1 MSKFCIYPLTMN
13 RKTKIFLPLIIAASI
28 ALGIFLG
35 TSLNYQKKTIT
46 FFGGTPQERKI
57 KRLIDYIQYEYVDE
71 VDTDSLL
78 DGTIKNMLDKLDP
91 HSVYIS
97 ARELEQVS
105 ESMNGKFVGIGI
117 QFRMFRD
124 SLTVIKVLDDGPSKR
139 AGIKAGDRILIADND
154 TLFGRNIN
162 SNYVMK
168 ALKGKPDTSVDI
180 TVYRKSEDKTIPF
193 TIQRG
198 EVPIKSV
205 DAHYMLTEDLGYIKI
220 NKFAATT
227 YDEFKESLD
236 DLIDKGMKKLVLDL
250 RHNPGGYMQV
260 ATQIIDEFLEDG
272 KLIVFTKNK
281 KERIDEIFATDK
293 GDFEEGHV
301 FVLINGASAS
311 ASEIVAGALQD
322 NDKGTIVGRR
332 SFGKGLVQQEMQL
345 GDGSAVRLTVSRY
358 YTPTG
363 RSIQKPYENK
373 MDSEYFN
380 DFERRFDDGE
390 LTNADSIKVNDTLK
404 YITPKGKVVYGGGG
418 IIPDVF
424 VALDTTMFFDN
435 IHYRRL
441 NEYVFDYFDRHLE
454 EFEGWTL
461 EQFEEEFDHDDSIY
475 QGYMNFIDFDS
486 SEMEEAEEENLKL
499 YLKALFAQ
507 QVFDVNAYFKIINN
521 RDTMLERVIELE
533 EEGYPLEP

>member
-1 MSKFCIYPLTMN
+1 MN
-13 RKTKIFLPLIIAASI
+13 RKTRIFLPLIIAISI
-28 ALGIFLG
+28 AVGIFLG

-97 ARELEQVS
+97 AKELEGVS

-117 QFRMFRD
+117 QFRMYKD
-124 SLTVIKVLDDGPSKR
+124 SLTVVKVLDNGPSEK
-139 AGIKAGDRILIADND
+139 AGLKAGDRILVANND
-154 TLFGRNIN
+154 TLFGRQIG
-162 SNYVMK
+162 SDYILK
-168 ALKGKPDTSVDI
+168 TLKGKPETTVDLV
-180 TVYRKSEDKTIPF
+180 VYRKSEDKELPF
-193 TIQRG
+193 TITRG
-198 EVPIKSV
+198 EVAIASV
-205 DAHYMLTEDLGYIKI
+205 DAHYMLDDELGYIKI

-227 YDEFKESLD
+227 YDEFKEAMDELLD
-236 DLIDKGMKKLVLDL
+236 QGMKKMVLDL
-250 RHNPGGYMQV
+250 RHNPGGYLQV
-260 ATQIIDEFLEDG
+260 ATQIIDEFLEEG
-272 KLIVFTKNK
+272 KMIVFTKNK
-281 KERIDEIFATDK
+281 KERIDETFATDK
-293 GDFEEGHV
+293 GDFEDGHV

-373 MDSEYFN
+373 ENGAYFN
-380 DFERRFDDGE
+380 DFEQRYHGGE
-390 LTNADSIKVNDTLK
+390 LMSADSIKVIDSLK
-404 YITPKGKVVYGGGG
+404 YETPKGKIVYGGGG

-424 VALDTTMFFDN
+424 VAIDTTRFFPDFHYQRSRQFAFQYLDN
-435 IHYRRL
+435 HTA
-441 NEYVFDYFDRHLE
+441 
-454 EFEGWTL
+454 EFEDWNL
-461 EQFEEEFDHDDSIY
+461 DQF
-475 QGYMNFIDFDS
+475 MADFDS
-486 SEMEEAEEENLKL
+486 DDHIFDQYMSEIPEEFKGFSPEEEVNFRMF
-499 YLKALFAQ
+499 LKALFAQ
-507 QVFDVNAYFKIINN
+507 QIFDINAYYKIVNAQDNMI
-521 RDTMLERVIELE
+521 DRVMELN

>member
-1 MSKFCIYPLTMN
+1 MN
-13 RKTKIFLPLIIAASI
+13 RKTRIFLPLIIAISI

-91 HSVYIS
+91 HSVYIP
-97 ARELEQVS
+97 AKELAQVS

-117 QFRMFRD
+117 QFKMHKD
-124 SLTVIKVLDDGPSKR
+124 SLTVVKVLENGPSIK
-139 AGIKAGDRILIADND
+139 AGIKAGDRILIANND
-154 TLFGRNIN
+154 TLFGKNIN
-162 SNYVMK
+162 SEYILK
-168 ALKGKPDTSVDI
+168 TLKGKPDTSVDLI
-180 TVYRKSEDKTIPF
+180 VYRKSVGKQLPF
-193 TIQRG
+193 TITRG

-205 DAHYMLTEDLGYIKI
+205 DAFYMLNEDLGY
-220 NKFAATT
+220 
-227 YDEFKESLD
+227 
-236 DLIDKGMKKLVLDL
+236 
-250 RHNPGGYMQV
+250 RHNPGGYLQV
-260 ATQIIDEFLEDG
+260 ATKIIDEFLEDG

-281 KERIDEIFATDK
+281 KDKIDETFATSK
-293 GDFEEGHV
+293 GDFENGHV

-373 MDSEYFN
+373 ENGEYFS
-380 DFERRFDDGE
+380 DFEKRYHNGE
-390 LTNADSIKVNDTLK
+390 LMNADSIKVIDSLK
-404 YITPKGKVVYGGGG
+404 FSTPKGKIVYGGGG

-424 VALDTTMFFDN
+424 VSLDTTMFFPDF
-435 IHYRRL
+435 HYRRSR
-441 NEYVFDYFDRHLE
+441 EFVFQHFDQNVN
-454 EFEGWTL
+454 EFEGWSL
-461 EQFEEEFDHDDSIY
+461 EKFLDDFDVDNHIYSDYMESIPSDYAVLNEEEEK
-475 QGYMNFIDFDS
+475 NF
-486 SEMEEAEEENLKL
+486 KL

-507 QVFDVNAYFKIINN
+507 QIFDINAYFKIVNAQDI
-521 RDTMLERVIELE
+521 MLERVVQLN

>member
-1 MSKFCIYPLTMN
+1 MN
-13 RKTKIFLPLIIAASI
+13 KKTRIFLPLIIAFSI

-91 HSVYIS
+91 HSVYIP
-97 ARELEQVS
+97 AKELAGVS

-117 QFRMFRD
+117 QFKMHKD
-124 SLTVIKVLDDGPSKR
+124 SLTVVKVLENGPSKK
-139 AGIKAGDRILIADND
+139 AGIKAGDRILIANND
-154 TLFGRNIN
+154 TLYGKDIRSDYIL
-162 SNYVMK
+162 K
-168 ALKGKPDTSVDI
+168 TLKGKPDTSVDLV
-180 TVYRKSEDKTIPF
+180 VYRKSDKKELPF
-193 TIQRG
+193 TIKRG

-205 DAHYMLTEDLGYIKI
+205 DAFYMLNEDLGYIKI

-227 YDEFKESLD
+227 YDEFKAALD
-236 DLIDKGMKKLVLDL
+236 DLLDQGMKKLVLDL
-250 RHNPGGYMQV
+250 RHNPGGYLQV
-260 ATQIIDEFLEDG
+260 ATKIIDEFLEEG

-281 KERIDEIFATDK
+281 KDKIDETFATSK
-293 GDFEEGHV
+293 GAFENGHV

-373 MDSEYFN
+373 RNGEYFS
-380 DFERRFDDGE
+380 DFEKRYHNGE
-390 LTNADSIKVNDTLK
+390 LMNADSIKVIDSLK
-404 YITPKGKVVYGGGG
+404 FETPKGKIVYGGGG

-424 VALDTTMFFDN
+424 VSIDTTMFFPDF
-435 IHYRRL
+435 HYRQTRDF
-441 NEYVFDYFDRHLE
+441 VFQYFDQHVD
-454 EFEGWTL
+454 
-461 EQFEEEFDHDDSIY
+461 EFDGWSLDKFLKEFDNDRHIYDKYLASIP
-475 QGYMNFIDFDS
+475 
-486 SEMEEAEEENLKL
+486 SEYAIFNSEEEENFRL

-507 QVFDVNAYFKIINN
+507 QIFDFNAYFKIVNAQDN
-521 RDTMLERVIELE
+521 MLKRVIELN
-533 EEGYPLEP
+533 EEGYPLVP

>member
-1 MSKFCIYPLTMN
+1 MN

-117 QFRMFRD
+117 QFRMYRD
-124 SLTVIKVLDDGPSKR
+124 SLTVIKVLEDGPSKK
-139 AGIKAGDRILIADND
+139 AGIKAGDRILLADND
-154 TLFGRNIN
+154 TLFGQDIT

-168 ALKGKPDTSVDI
+168 ALKGKPDTSVDL
-180 TVYRKSEDKTIPF
+180 TVYRKSEDRTIPF
-193 TIQRG
+193 TIERG
-198 EVPIKSV
+198 EVPINSV
-205 DAHYMLTEDLGYIKI
+205 DAHYMLTEDLGYIKV

-236 DLIDKGMKKLVLDL
+236 DLIDRGMKKLVLDL

-281 KERIDEIFATDK
+281 KERIDEIFATGK

-301 FVLINGASAS
+301 FVLMNGASAS

-373 MDSEYFN
+373 IDSEYFN

-390 LTNADSIKVNDTLK
+390 LTSADSIKVNDTLK

-424 VALDTTMFFDN
+424 VAIDTTMFFDN
-435 IHYRRL
+435 IHYRKL
-441 NEYVFDYFDRHLE
+441 NEFVFDYFDNHLD
-454 EFEGWTL
+454 
-461 EQFEEEFDHDDSIY
+461 EFDGWNLDRFEQDFDQDGSIY
-475 QGYMNFIDFDS
+475 EGYMSFIDFDG
-486 SEMEEAEEENLKL
+486 SEMEDAERDNLKL

-507 QVFDVNAYFKIINN
+507 QVFDVNAYFKIIN
-521 RDTMLERVIELE
+521 DKDKMLERVIELE
-533 EEGYPLEP
+533 KEGYPLEP

>member
-1 MSKFCIYPLTMN
+1 MN
-13 RKTKIFLPLIIAASI
+13 KRTKIVLPLIIALSI
-28 ALGIFLG
+28 ATGIFLG

-57 KRLIDYIQYEYVDE
+57 KRLIDYIQYEYVDD

-97 ARELEQVS
+97 ARELQQVS

-117 QFRMFRD
+117 QFRMYKD
-124 SLTVIKVLDDGPSKR
+124 SLTVVKVLDNGPSKK
-139 AGIKAGDRILIADND
+139 AGIKAGDRILIANND
-154 TLFGRNIN
+154 TLFGRNIQN
-162 SNYVMK
+162 EYILQT
-168 ALKGKPDTSVDI
+168 LKGKPNT
-180 TVYRKSEDKTIPF
+180 TVELKVFRKSENRELPF
-193 TIQRG
+193 TIIRG
-198 EVPIKSV
+198 EVPINSV
-205 DAHYMLTEDLGYIKI
+205 DAHYMLTDDLGYIKI

-227 YDEFKESLD
+227 YDEFKVALD
-236 DLIDKGMKKLVLDL
+236 DLLGQGMEKLVLDL

-260 ATQIIDEFLEDG
+260 ATQIVDEFLEDG

-281 KERIDEIFATDK
+281 KDHIDKTFATAK
-293 GDFEEGHV
+293 GDFENGHV

-373 MDSEYFN
+373 QDQEYFN
-380 DFERRFDDGE
+380 EFEVRYDHGE
-390 LTNADSIKVNDTLK
+390 LMSADSIKVNDTLK
-404 YITPKGKVVYGGGG
+404 YTTPKGKVVYGGGG

-424 VALDTTMFFDN
+424 VSIDTTMFFN
-435 IHYRRL
+435 NYHYR
-441 NEYVFDYFDRHLE
+441 NVNDFVFSYFDKNTDAFRGME
-454 EFEGWTL
+454 QDEFER
-461 EQFEEEFDHDDSIY
+461 EFDSDRAIFEE
-475 QGYMNFIDFDS
+475 YMNS
-486 SEMEEAEEENLKL
+486 LPSEFQDMDAAEEENLRL

-507 QVFDVNAYFKIINN
+507 QLFDVNAYFKIINTQ
-521 RDTMLERVIELE
+521 DKMLEKVVELDE
-533 EEGYPLEP
+533 QGYPLDP

>member
-1 MSKFCIYPLTMN
+1 MN
-13 RKTKIFLPLIIAASI
+13 RKTRIFLPLIIAVSI

-97 ARELEQVS
+97 AKELEQVS

-117 QFRMFRD
+117 QFRMHKD
-124 SLTVIKVLDDGPSKR
+124 SLTVIKVLENGPSLK
-139 AGIKAGDRILIADND
+139 AGIKAGDRILIANND
-154 TLFGRNIN
+154 TLYGKNIN
-162 SNYVMK
+162 SEYILK
-168 ALKGKPDTSVDI
+168 TLKGKPNTSVDLV
-180 TVYRKSEDKTIPF
+180 VYRKSERKQLPF
-193 TIQRG
+193 KITRG

-205 DAHYMLTEDLGYIKI
+205 DAFYMLNEDLGYIKI

-227 YDEFKESLD
+227 YDEFKVALD
-236 DLIDKGMKKLVLDL
+236 DLLDQGMKKLVLDL
-250 RHNPGGYMQV
+250 RHNPGGYLQV
-260 ATQIIDEFLEDG
+260 ATKIIDEFLEEG

-281 KERIDEIFATDK
+281 KDKIDETFATSK
-293 GDFEEGHV
+293 GDFEDGHV

-373 MDSEYFN
+373 ENGEYFS
-380 DFERRFDDGE
+380 DFEKRYHNGE
-390 LTNADSIKVNDTLK
+390 LMNADSIKVVDSLK
-404 YITPKGKVVYGGGG
+404 FSTPKGKVVYGGGG

-424 VALDTTMFFDN
+424 VSLDTTMFFPDF
-435 IHYRRL
+435 HYRRSR
-441 NEYVFDYFDRHLE
+441 EFVFQHFDQNVN
-454 EFEGWTL
+454 EFEGWSL
-461 EQFEEEFDHDDSIY
+461 EKFLDEFDADNHIYNDYMASVPSEYTVLNEEEEK
-475 QGYMNFIDFDS
+475 NF
-486 SEMEEAEEENLKL
+486 KL

-507 QVFDVNAYFKIINN
+507 QIFDINAYFKIVNAQDI
-521 RDTMLERVIELE
+521 MLERVIRLN

>member
-1 MSKFCIYPLTMN
+1 MN
-13 RKTKIFLPLIIAASI
+13 RKTRIFLPLIIAISI
-28 ALGIFLG
+28 AMGIFLG

-91 HSVYIS
+91 HSVYIT
-97 ARELEQVS
+97 AKELEGVS

-117 QFRMFRD
+117 QFRMYKD
-124 SLTVIKVLDDGPSKR
+124 SLTVVKVLENGPSKK
-139 AGIKAGDRILIADND
+139 AGIKAGDRILVANND
-154 TLFGRNIN
+154 TLFGREIA
-162 SNYVMK
+162 SDYILK
-168 ALKGKPDTSVDI
+168 TLKGKPNTSVDLV
-180 TVYRKSEDKTIPF
+180 VYRKSVRKELPF
-193 TIQRG
+193 TIVRD
-198 EVPIKSV
+198 EVPINSV
-205 DAHYMLTEDLGYIKI
+205 DAHYMLNDELGYIKI

-227 YDEFKESLD
+227 YDEFKDALD
-236 DLIDKGMKKLVLDL
+236 ELMGKGMKKLVLDL
-250 RHNPGGYMQV
+250 RHNPGGYLQV

-281 KERIDEIFATDK
+281 KDRIDQTFATSK
-293 GDFEEGHV
+293 GDFEDGHV

-373 MDSEYFN
+373 GNGEYFN
-380 DFERRFDDGE
+380 EFEERYHGGE
-390 LTNADSIKVNDTLK
+390 LMNADSIKVNDSLR
-404 YITPKGKVVYGGGG
+404 YETPKGKIVYGGGG

-424 VALDTTMFFDN
+424 VSIDTTMFFPDY
-435 IHYRRL
+435 HYRKSRQFVFQYFDQHIDEFDGWSFDQYMSDFDRDNHIY
-441 NEYVFDYFDRHLE
+441 NEYMSSVPSEVKNFTKEEKEYF
-454 EFEGWTL
+454 
-461 EQFEEEFDHDDSIY
+461 
-475 QGYMNFIDFDS
+475 
-486 SEMEEAEEENLKL
+486 KL

-507 QVFDVNAYFKIINN
+507 QVFDVNAYFKIVNQQDI
-521 RDTMLERVIELE
+521 MLDRVIELNN
-533 EEGYPLEP
+533 EGYPLEP

>member
-1 MSKFCIYPLTMN
+1 MN
-13 RKTKIFLPLIIAASI
+13 RKTRIFLPLIIAVSI

-97 ARELEQVS
+97 ANELAGVS

-117 QFRMFRD
+117 QFRMYKD
-124 SLTVIKVLDDGPSKR
+124 SLTVVKVLDNGPSKK
-139 AGIKAGDRILIADND
+139 AGIKAGDRILVANND
-154 TLFGRNIN
+154 TLFGKEIE
-162 SNYVMK
+162 SDYILK
-168 ALKGKPDTSVDI
+168 TLKGKPNTSVDLV
-180 TVYRKSEDKTIPF
+180 VYRKSEQREIPF
-193 TIQRG
+193 TIRRG
-198 EVPIKSV
+198 EVPISSV
-205 DAHYMLTEDLGYIKI
+205 DAHYMLNDELGYIKI

-227 YDEFKESLD
+227 YDEFKDALD
-236 DLIDKGMKKLVLDL
+236 ELLDSGMKKLVLDL
-250 RHNPGGYMQV
+250 RHNPGGYLQV
-260 ATQIIDEFLEDG
+260 ATQIIDEFLEEG

-281 KERIDEIFATDK
+281 KERIDETFATSK
-293 GDFEEGHV
+293 GDFEDGHV

-373 MDSEYFN
+373 GNGEYFN
-380 DFERRFDDGE
+380 DFQERYHGGE
-390 LTNADSIKVNDTLK
+390 LMSADSIKVVDSLK
-404 YITPKGKVVYGGGG
+404 YETPKGKIVYGGGG

-424 VALDTTMFFDN
+424 VSIDTTMFFPDF
-435 IHYRRL
+435 HYQRSRQF
-441 NEYVFDYFDRHLE
+441 VFQYFDQHVN
-454 EFEGWTL
+454 EFEGWTNDK
-461 EQFEEEFDHDDSIY
+461 FMS
-475 QGYMNFIDFDS
+475 DFDLDS
-486 SEMEEAEEENLKL
+486 HIYNEYMSEIPSEFQSFTQEEKQNFRL

-507 QVFDVNAYFKIINN
+507 QVFDVNAYFKIVNQQ
-521 RDTMLERVIELE
+521 DMMLNKVIELNDQ
-533 EEGYPLEP
+533 GYPLEP

>member
-1 MSKFCIYPLTMN
+1 MN
-13 RKTKIFLPLIIAASI
+13 RRTRIFLPLIIAISI
-28 ALGIFLG
+28 AVGIFLG

-78 DGTIKNMLDKLDP
+78 DGTIKHMLDKLDP

-97 ARELEQVS
+97 ARELEGVS

-117 QFRMFRD
+117 QFRMYKD
-124 SLTVIKVLDDGPSKR
+124 SLTVVKVLDNGPSEK
-139 AGIKAGDRILIADND
+139 AGIKAGDRILIANND
-154 TLFGRNIN
+154 TLFGKEIN
-162 SNYVMK
+162 SDYILK
-168 ALKGKPDTSVDI
+168 TLKGKPDTSVDLI
-180 TVYRKSEDKTIPF
+180 VYRKSENKELPF
-193 TIQRG
+193 TIIRG
-198 EVPIKSV
+198 EVSINSV
-205 DAHYMLTEDLGYIKI
+205 DAHYMISEDLGYIKI

-227 YDEFKESLD
+227 YDEFKVALNEL
-236 DLIDKGMKKLVLDL
+236 LEKGMKKLVLDL
-250 RHNPGGYMQV
+250 RHNPGGYLQV
-260 ATQIIDEFLEDG
+260 ATQIIDEFLEEG

-281 KERIDEIFATDK
+281 KERIDETFATSK
-293 GDFEEGHV
+293 GDFEDGHV

-373 MDSEYFN
+373 GNGEYFN
-380 DFERRFDDGE
+380 DFEQRYHGGE
-390 LTNADSIKVNDTLK
+390 LMNADSIKVIDSLK
-404 YITPKGKVVYGGGG
+404 YITPKGKIVYGGGG

-424 VALDTTMFFDN
+424 VSIDTTMFFPDF
-435 IHYRRL
+435 HYQRSRQF
-441 NEYVFDYFDRHLE
+441 VFQYLDTHVD
-454 EFEGWTL
+454 EFEDWS
-461 EQFEEEFDHDDSIY
+461 FDSFMD
-475 QGYMNFIDFDS
+475 DFDNDKHIYTEYM
-486 SEMEEAEEENLKL
+486 SEIPSEFQSFTGEEEENFRL

-507 QVFDVNAYFKIINN
+507 QIFDMNAYFKIVNDQDMMI
-521 RDTMLERVIELE
+521 EKVIELNN
-533 EEGYPLEP
+533 EGYPLDP